1 MSFFPHDLEIVNV
14 QSPLD
19 ILSEAK
25 NEWDAEGQGVIKLLV
40 VEGRSTI
47 PATTPDIVYACI
59 RVYAQHIPTERIE
72 HLLTVIHV
80 CDKPY
85 PARIELVKED
95 IPANLRKERFVPARS
110 GGLLSSDLFKT
121 LNEAAPAH
129 TVSEEW
135 VCQSPGE
142 FRKQLAKALTRG
154 SVKSAITN
162 IIAAST
168 KETDP
173 SSPSAL
179 SIDDTGEEDLEGTND

>member
-25 NEWDAEGQGVIKLLV
+25 NEWDAEGQGVITLLV
-40 VEGRSTI
+40 VEGRSTES
-47 PATTPDIVYACI
+47 DIVYAWI

-72 HLLTVIHV
+72 NLLTVIHV

-85 PARIELVKED
+85 PARIDLVKED
-95 IPANLRKERFVPARS
+95 VPAVLRKERLVPAKS
-110 GGLLSSDLFKT
+110 PGLMTAGLLQT
-121 LNEAAPAH
+121 LSEAIPAH

-142 FRKQLAKALTRG
+142 FRQQLAKALTRG

-168 KETDP
+168 KDTDS
-173 SSPSAL
+173 SSPSAI
-179 SIDDTGEEDLEGTND
+179 SVEETGEDDLEGSNN

>member
-1 MSFFPHDLEIVNV
+1 MSFFPRDLEIVNV

-25 NEWDAEGQGVIKLLV
+25 NEWDAEGQGVITLLV
-40 VEGRSTI
+40 VEGRS
-47 PATTPDIVYACI
+47 TTPDIVYACI

-72 HLLTVIHV
+72 YLLTVIHV

-95 IPANLRKERFVPARS
+95 IPANLRKERFVPAMR
-110 GGLLSSDLFKT
+110 GGLVSSDFFERVNK
-121 LNEAAPAH
+121 AAPAH

-168 KETDP
+168 TDTDS
-173 SSPSAL
+173 SSPSAI
-179 SIDDTGEEDLEGTND
+179 SVEETGEVDLEATND

>member
-1 MSFFPHDLEIVNV
+1 MSFFPHDLEIANV

-25 NEWDAEGQGVIKLLV
+25 NEWDTEGQGVITLLV
-40 VEGRSTI
+40 DEGRSTES
-47 PATTPDIVYACI
+47 DIVYALI

-72 HLLTVIHV
+72 NLLTVIHV

-85 PARIELVKED
+85 PARINLAKED
-95 IPANLRKERFVPARS
+95 IPSVLRKERLVPVKNA
-110 GGLLSSDLFKT
+110 GLMAAGLLQT
-121 LNEAAPAH
+121 LSEAIPAH

-162 IIAAST
+162 IIAASS
-168 KETDP
+168 KDTDS
-173 SSPSAL
+173 SSPSAI
-179 SIDDTGEEDLEGTND
+179 SVDETGEDDLEGTND

>member
-25 NEWDAEGQGVIKLLV
+25 NEWDAEGQGVITLLV
-40 VEGRSTI
+40 DEGRSTES
-47 PATTPDIVYACI
+47 DIVYAWI

-72 HLLTVIHV
+72 NLLTVIHV

-85 PARIELVKED
+85 PARIDLVKED
-95 IPANLRKERFVPARS
+95 VPAVLRKERLVPAKRP
-110 GGLLSSDLFKT
+110 GLMTAGLLQT
-121 LNEAAPAH
+121 LSEAIPAH

-142 FRKQLAKALTRG
+142 FRQQLAKALTRG

-168 KETDP
+168 KDTDS
-173 SSPSAL
+173 SSPSAI
-179 SIDDTGEEDLEGTND
+179 SVEETGEDDLEGFNN